1 MSLENFYYASQIIS
15 SVAVLASL
23 IYLALQTRQTSI
35 NQKALMNQG
44 VINRGSDA
52 VHWMSEPRV
61 LELTARIYSGE
72 TEFTLQEL
80 LHLRLLL
87 RIQLLNCQD
96 TYIQHKAGLVDQMT
110 MDNNLGVMRIFL
122 SQPVYRA
129 LWTDNRSTYS
139 PELIAFVD
147 GLIAQTPLARPVD
160 GVARFKANLAEVTG

>member
-1 MSLENFYYASQIIS
+1 MSLERFYYISQIIAS
-15 SVAVLASL
+15 FAVLASL
-23 IYLALQTRQTSI
+23 IYLALQTRQTAR

-52 VHWMSEPRV
+52 VHWMSEPRL

-80 LHLRLLL
+80 LHLRFVL

-96 TYIQHKAGLVDQMT
+96 TYVQHKAGLIDQIT
-110 MDNNLGVMRIFL
+110 MDNNLGVMKIFL

-129 LWTDNRSTYS
+129 LWTDNRANYS
-139 PELIAFVD
+139 HELVAFVD
-147 GLIAQTPLARPVD
+147 GLIAQTPLAKPIDR
-160 GVARFKANLAEVTG
+160 VARFKTDLAAVMG